1 MDRLFSILLSAL
13 AVIIGIV
20 VHESA
25 HALAAYVL
33 GDSTARSR
41 GRISLNPL
49 AHIDPFG
56 TVLLP
61 LLMVL
66 AGGPVFAYAKPVPV
80 YLGNLKNPKRDEVLV
95 ALSGPLSN
103 ILVALVAALVY
114 GVLLGAVLVP
124 GLSAG
129 TLSLGFANGIA
140 SFLVTLMS
148 VNLSLAFFNLIPLPP
163 LDGSSIL
170 VLFLKG
176 EALRTYYEIQRYS
189 MPILII
195 VLYLLPSITGIDLI
209 GWYFDFT
216 VYPLMNA
223 LLSLAYGL
231 I

>member
-195 VLYLLPSITGIDLI
+195 VLYLLPSITGIDLV
-209 GWYFDFT
+209 GWYFEFT

>member
-95 ALSGPLSN
+95 ALAGPLSN
-103 ILVALVAALVY
+103 ILVAFIAALVY

-195 VLYLLPSITGIDLI
+195 VLYLLPNITGIDLV
-209 GWYFDFT
+209 GWYFEFT

>member
-25 HALAAYVL
+25 HALAAYIL

-80 YLGNLKNPKRDEVLV
+80 YLGNLKNPKRDELLV
-95 ALSGPLSN
+95 ALAGPLSN

-114 GVLLGAVLVP
+114 GVLLSVVLVP

-129 TLSLGFANGIA
+129 ALSLGFVNGVA

-170 VLFLKG
+170 VMFLKG
-176 EALRTYYEIQRYS
+176 DALRTYYEIQRYS

-195 VLYLLPSITGIDLI
+195 VLYLLPNITGIDLV
-209 GWYFDFT
+209 GWYFEFT
-216 VYPLMNA
+216 VYPLMNG

>member
-95 ALSGPLSN
+95 ALAGPLSN
-103 ILVALVAALVY
+103 ILVAFVAALVY
-114 GVLLGAVLVP
+114 GVLLGAVLIP

-195 VLYLLPSITGIDLI
+195 VLYLLPSITSIDLI

>member
-25 HALAAYVL
+25 HSLAAYIL

-95 ALSGPLSN
+95 ALAGPLSN

-195 VLYLLPSITGIDLI
+195 VLYLLPSITGIDLV
-209 GWYFDFT
+209 GWYFEFT

>member
-25 HALAAYVL
+25 HALAAYIL

-95 ALSGPLSN
+95 ALAGPLSN
-103 ILVALVAALVY
+103 ILVAFVAALVY

-129 TLSLGFANGIA
+129 TISLGFANGIA

>member
-95 ALSGPLSN
+95 ALAGPLSN
-103 ILVALVAALVY
+103 ILLALVAALLY

-170 VLFLKG
+170 VMFLKG
-176 EALRTYYEIQRYS
+176 DALRTYYEIQRYS

-195 VLYLLPSITGIDLI
+195 VLYLLPSITGIDLV
-209 GWYFDFT
+209 GWYFEFT